1 MRLLLDT
8 HIFLWWV
15 KEDKR
20 LPKISLDKIR
30 EADEVYVSSASI
42 WEIAIKMRLG
52 KISGNI
58 DALIQEIYNSH
69 FLELPVSSQHAAATL
84 ELPDIHRDPFDR
96 MLLAQ
101 AISEPLVFLTADPK
115 LKKYSQLVEVINP
128 ACK

>member
-15 KEDKR
+15 RDDKR
-20 LPKISLDKIR
+20 LSKISVDKIK
-30 EADEVYVSSASI
+30 EAEEIYISSASI

-52 KISGNI
+52 KVSGNMN
-58 DALIQEIYNSH
+58 ALVQEIHNSH
-69 FLELPVSSQHAAATL
+69 FLELPITSQHAAATL

-101 AISEPLVFLTADPK
+101 ALLEPLVFLTGDSK
-115 LKKYSQLVEVINP
+115 LKKYSELVELV
-128 ACK
+128 